1 MHGAVYDVP
10 EGRGRTTIVKVQVPL
25 PSYVPSLPGDRGAR
39 VGLEEDESVILVYN
53 CKHDLDFFVDKGT
66 CPQSYAALHVAVCC
80 PAKNAHQQLLGRK
93 VYLSAKCHSD
103 GTVTIDCQDP
113 LPPQNW

>member
-1 MHGAVYDVP
+1 
-10 EGRGRTTIVKVQVPL
+10 
-25 PSYVPSLPGDRGAR
+25 
-39 VGLEEDESVILVYN
+39 
-53 CKHDLDFFVDKGT
+53 
-66 CPQSYAALHVAVCC
+66 
-80 PAKNAHQQLLGRK
+80 